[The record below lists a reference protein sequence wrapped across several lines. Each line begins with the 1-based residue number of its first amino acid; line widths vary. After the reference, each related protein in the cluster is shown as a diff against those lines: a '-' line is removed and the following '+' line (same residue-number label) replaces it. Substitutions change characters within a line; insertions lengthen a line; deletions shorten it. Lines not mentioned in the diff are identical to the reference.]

1 VDLELVDTVLLV
13 VLEHQDRE
21 MLVAVVVLYV
31 DHLLVVEVVEERGVL
46 VQVAELVVVVMV
58 DLDMI

>member
-21 MLVAVVVLYV
+21 MLVAVVVLFFT
-31 DHLLVVEVVEERGVL
+31 HLLVVEVVEERGVL